1 MFVVDDQD
9 HLHNI
14 IVHGQ
19 NQEFDRPDK
28 SDMEYVCVRRN
39 KP

>member
-9 HLHNI
+9 HLDII
-14 IVHGQ
+14 IVRGQ

-28 SDMEYVCVRRN
+28 CDMEYVCVRHN